1 MKTPK
6 IKRDKKPFRES
17 KFGQWLKEHDSD
29 MFEFLA
35 NRIKGDKPVG
45 TILKV
50 ILMALSR
57 LTDEKKEEG
66 TKLIDLD

>member
-1 MKTPK
+1 
-6 IKRDKKPFRES
+6 
-17 KFGQWLKEHDSD
+17 
-29 MFEFLA
+29 LA

-50 ILMALSR
+50 ILTALSR
-57 LTDEKKEEG
+57 LTDEQKNEG

>member
-1 MKTPK
+1 
-6 IKRDKKPFRES
+6 
-17 KFGQWLKEHDSD
+17 

-50 ILMALSR
+50 ILTALSR
-57 LTDEKKEEG
+57 LTDEQKNEG